1 MYFSKGQY
9 GLHSDQFPGHPDGV
23 NCIIP
28 VTDNVVMTGCED
40 GNIRA
45 VHLYP
50 HRFLGV
56 VGHHEQEFPVE
67 RLDVN
72 TSGEIIA
79 SISHDN
85 RSVEVAAPHL
95 PAVIDLLADCE
106 YLLVIKCC

>member
-1 MYFSKGQY
+1 MELVLFICLGKCLISSRSLILNNSVPLSSSKDQY

-72 TSGEIIA
+72 TSGVIIA

-85 RSVEVAAPHL
+85 R
-95 PAVIDLLADCE
+95 
-106 YLLVIKCC
+106 